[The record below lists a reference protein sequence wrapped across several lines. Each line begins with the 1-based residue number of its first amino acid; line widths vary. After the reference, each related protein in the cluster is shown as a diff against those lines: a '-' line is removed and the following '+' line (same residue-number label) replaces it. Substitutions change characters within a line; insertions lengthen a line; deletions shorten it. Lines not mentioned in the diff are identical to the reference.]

1 MKKYIY
7 LILSLLLIPIM
18 VNAETLT
25 YEVCESGCE
34 YTSFSDVNTEIRN
47 ISDLTDKDIVINV
60 NSDYTS
66 G

>member
-34 YTSFSDVNTEIRN
+34 YVNFYEVETAINN
-47 ISDLTDKDIVINV
+47 IS
-60 NSDYTS
+60 
-66 G
+66 